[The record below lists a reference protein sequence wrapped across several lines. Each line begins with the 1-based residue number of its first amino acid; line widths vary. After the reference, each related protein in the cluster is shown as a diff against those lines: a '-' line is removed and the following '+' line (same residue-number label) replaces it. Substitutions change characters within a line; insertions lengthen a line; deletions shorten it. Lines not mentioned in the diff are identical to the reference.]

1 MDMCLKRIQII
12 VPSLKPVLDIT
23 QQSFIC
29 ISFFIK
35 SMPIICDKPQIMQ
48 LEKCVLRDMGSK
60 HLLTHFVD
68 LKKYLSV
75 H

>member
-12 VPSLKPVLDIT
+12 LLYLKPVMDIT
-23 QQSFIC
+23 QQSFVC
-29 ISFFIK
+29 ISTFIK
-35 SMPIICDKPQIMQ
+35 SVPIICDKPQIMQ

-68 LKKYLSV
+68 LKN
-75 H
+75 